1 MDSTFRPSR
10 RQKTVILVLVVAV
23 VAYLLLIGFFAIPA
37 LVSLRGLAIVL
48 AFYLAYR
55 LVRATERIAT
65 ATEQLAER

>member
-1 MDSTFRPSR
+1 MALAAHFATMC
-10 RQKTVILVLVVAV
+10 VLSFNG
-23 VAYLLLIGFFAIPA
+23 YY
-37 LVSLRGLAIVL
+37 SLRGLAIVL